1 MLALLLS
8 SVCFVCFF
16 LCFAYELHKLR
27 IKPKTYVCIAMLLAL
42 PAWDIHSIVFAFEI
56 HFIIFYEI
64 AKLFTTWWKGGKTRV
79 LAIGALSL
87 LLAGAWVGYGFY
99 NMKHIVR
106 REYVIQS
113 EKQLNHNYTIAVLS
127 DLHYPTTMNKQELAE
142 LVQQIQR
149 EQADIVLLCG
159 DIVDEYTSMK
169 KREEVFSLL
178 EGLCTKS
185 DVFYVFGN
193 HDTGQYSFQNAI
205 SKEELRSL
213 IEAHHIRVLEDEVAC
228 VDDKLCLVGRD
239 DYRMHNRKSV
249 ATLLSMMPD
258 NCYKLVVD
266 HQPREL
272 EKSAELKVDLHISG
286 HTHAGQLFPL
296 YYIFECFHLNELN
309 YGKETIA
316 QMEAINTSGAGG
328 WGFAIR
334 SDHHSEYVI
343 LKLQSTSASNR

>member
-1 MLALLLS
+1 
-8 SVCFVCFF
+8 
-16 LCFAYELHKLR
+16 
-27 IKPKTYVCIAMLLAL
+27 MLLAL

-64 AKLFTTWWKGGKTRV
+64 AKLFTIWLKGGKTRV

-258 NCYKLVVD
+258 NCYKIVVD

>member
-64 AKLFTTWWKGGKTRV
+64 AKLFTIWWKGGKTRV

-142 LVQQIQR
+142 LVQQIHR

-159 DIVDEYTSMK
+159 DIVD
-169 KREEVFSLL
+169 
-178 EGLCTKS
+178 
-185 DVFYVFGN
+185 
-193 HDTGQYSFQNAI
+193 
-205 SKEELRSL
+205 
-213 IEAHHIRVLEDEVAC
+213 
-228 VDDKLCLVGRD
+228 
-239 DYRMHNRKSV
+239 
-249 ATLLSMMPD
+249 
-258 NCYKLVVD
+258 
-266 HQPREL
+266 
-272 EKSAELKVDLHISG
+272 
-286 HTHAGQLFPL
+286 
-296 YYIFECFHLNELN
+296 
-309 YGKETIA
+309 
-316 QMEAINTSGAGG
+316 
-328 WGFAIR
+328 
-334 SDHHSEYVI
+334 
-343 LKLQSTSASNR
+343 